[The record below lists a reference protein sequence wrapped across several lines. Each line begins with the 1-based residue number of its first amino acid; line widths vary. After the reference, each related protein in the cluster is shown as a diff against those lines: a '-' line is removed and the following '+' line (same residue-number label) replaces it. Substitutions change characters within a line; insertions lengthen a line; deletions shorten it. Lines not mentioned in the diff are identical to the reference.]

1 MPLVFEVHPD
11 NPQNRLLKQANAML
25 AQGDVLAV
33 PTDSSYALVC
43 RLNDKDA
50 ADRIRRLRGK
60 DDKHLLTMLC
70 KDLSE
75 LAIYAQVNNRQYR
88 MLKAATPG
96 AYTFILDATKEV
108 PRKVS
113 HPSRKTVG
121 LRVPAHKALQDL
133 LAIHGAPLL
142 STTLIAPGD
151 EHPLNDAQEICERF
165 EGRIDAV
172 IDSGACPR
180 EPTTVVDLS
189 ADDVVLIREGLGPL
203 DTLGL

>member
-11 NPQNRLLKQANAML
+11 NPQIRLLKQANAML
-25 AQGDVLAV
+25 ERGDVLAV
-33 PTDSSYALVC
+33 PTDSSYAVVC
-43 RLNDKDA
+43 RLNDKEGVERLR
-50 ADRIRRLRGK
+50 RIRGK

-70 KDLSE
+70 RDLSE
-75 LAIYAQVNNRQYR
+75 LSTYAQVDNRKYR
-88 MLKAATPG
+88 MIKAATPG

-121 LRVPAHKALQDL
+121 LRVPANKALQEL
-133 LAIHGAPLL
+133 LALHGAPLL

-151 EHPLNDAQEICERF
+151 EHPLNDADEICERF

-172 IDSGACPR
+172 IDTGACPR
-180 EPTTVVDLS
+180 EPTTVIDLS
-189 ADDVVLIREGLGPL
+189 GDSVVVIRQGLGL
-203 DTLGL
+203 LSALGL

>member
-11 NPQNRLLKQANAML
+11 NPQTRLLKQANTL
-25 AQGDVLAV
+25 LERGEVLAV

-50 ADRIRRLRGK
+50 ADRLRRIRGM
-60 DDKHLLTMLC
+60 DDKHLLTLLC

-75 LAIYAQVNNRQYR
+75 LATYAQVNNRQYR
-88 MLKAATPG
+88 LLKAATPG

-121 LRVPAHKALQDL
+121 LRVPANKALHEL
-133 LAIHGAPLL
+133 LTIHGAPLL

-151 EHPLNDAQEICERF
+151 EHPLNDAYEICERF

-172 IDSGACPR
+172 IDAGACPR

-189 ADDVVLIREGLGPL
+189 ADEPVLIREGLGPL
-203 DTLGL
+203 ATLGL